1 MAGDNAKVIKFSY
14 SHDEQ
19 SARALVRS
27 FETIKR
33 SLEGVV
39 STAQRA
45 TAALGGIGGPGVT
58 SNKFTPGVR
67 GGSAFQNTPVAQKQ
81 AGIVAQVFGGDA
93 ASIKNLASTTQQAFA
108 GASTGIRS
116 FVQRAETDLKRLQRT
131 IEGVGGALRGIAP
144 PSWGGGGGGMGGGG
158 GSRLLG
164 PMGGGGGTPFI
175 PEYIPPGGRGGG
187 FGGGGRGPRMLGPV
201 GGFGGGGG
209 GVPPGGG
216 GGGFPFPGGFGALL
230 GGLGLGF
237 FGASTLVGGA
247 MGAYNFGARAY
258 DKNREANLGYQVNE
272 LGGDRLAR
280 QAQVAAPF
288 VEQYQ
293 QARSGNL
300 SYLMA
305 RKQVLR
311 SAAHTAMM
319 DPKNREELMQR
330 LAGTKGANLGV
341 AKNWISSFAG
351 KALAG
356 TGKDP
361 GGSTKF
367 NADPNWDKNL
377 PPGGMD
383 ILEEITTRK
392 MSAAQADAYRAN
404 IANTMALQGPRLR
417 AISENMVGQ
426 AQGNVSLRRAG
437 FYGVPKGRDP
447 MEYMLERRANLTAQG
462 YSTEEEAGARRSIVT
477 GAGMGYLSRFGGT
490 ELLGMQNGGLNNAV
504 DLARTGG
511 ILGGSSGA
519 GMNFLRKTVQG
530 SLGRGGLDVTAGSQ
544 LFGDLSSRALASG
557 QFGAGNTFSTY
568 AGAAAGLVGGGAGAP
583 LDVAEQQRRAGMLS
597 AGMATFGGFTSGA
610 AAPLYQMTSLLGAT
624 QAAGGY
630 GASSE
635 ALSRMSPEVLTAISR
650 GGAVPEW
657 ARGLGVD
664 KGSAS
669 KFLDYQ
675 RKAPLFEVVDEMIGG
690 DAGDLLKKVRG
701 AEADGGSFMDV
712 VKGETKGL
720 KGASR
725 ARRATQ
731 IAEQLGGVLYSQG
744 LASSPEAGAGV
755 FEAQMLQDEGMAPG
769 LRARGAH
776 GVGPQGSEK
785 EALAVQSKQLMADS
799 KLMADNIGELTKL
812 MKELFGVSKAG
823 EEATNFLGSTPLE
836 GNSAA
841 GEAGQFANALKIA
854 SAAADRYARAEIK
867 KAANGPVKAR

>member
-144 PSWGGGGGGMGGGG
+144 PSWGGGGGGGGMGGGG
-158 GSRLLG
+158 GPRLLG
-164 PMGGGGGTPFI
+164 PMGGGGGGPFI

-187 FGGGGRGPRMLGPV
+187 FGGGGRGPRMLGPM
-201 GGFGGGGG
+201 GGGGG
-209 GVPPGGG
+209 GGAPPGGG
-216 GGGFPFPGGFGALL
+216 GAAGFNFGGIGALL

-237 FGASTLVGGA
+237 AGASGLIGA
-247 MGAYNFGARAY
+247 GVGAYNYGARAY
-258 DKNREANLGYQVNE
+258 DKQRESTLGYQVNE
-272 LGGDRLAR
+272 LGSDRLAR

-311 SAAHTAMM
+311 SAAQTAMM

-330 LAGTKGANLGV
+330 LAGTKGSTLAV
-341 AKNWISSFAG
+341 AKNWLSSYVG
-351 KALAG
+351 KIG
-356 TGKDP
+356 ESNDNVGS
-361 GGSTKF
+361 STKF
-367 NADPNWDKNL
+367 NTDAARNKVA
-377 PPGGMD
+377 PPGAME

-426 AQGNVSLRRAG
+426 AQGNLSLRRAG

-447 MEYMLERRANLTAQG
+447 MEYMLERQANLTAQG
-462 YSTEEEAGARRSIVT
+462 YSGAEEAGARRSIVT

-490 ELLGMQNGGLNNAV
+490 ELLGMQNGGLGNAV
-504 DLARTGG
+504 DLARAGG
-511 ILGGSSGA
+511 ILGGGAGA

-530 SLGRGGLDVTAGSQ
+530 SIGRGGLDVTAGSG
-544 LFGDLSSRALASG
+544 LFGDLAGRALASG

-583 LDVAEQQRRAGMLS
+583 LDVAEQQRRAAMLS
-597 AGMATFGGFTSGA
+597 SGMATFGGFTSGA

-664 KGSAS
+664 KGAAS

-675 RKAPLFEVVDEMIGG
+675 RRAPLFEVVDEMIGG

-744 LASSPEAGAGV
+744 LSATPEAGAGV
-755 FEAQMLQDEGMAPG
+755 FLGQMAQDEGLAPA
-769 LRARGAH
+769 LRGRGAH
-776 GVGPQGSEK
+776 GAGPQGSEK

-799 KLMADNIGELTKL
+799 KLMAENIGELTKL

-823 EEATNFLGSTPLE
+823 EETTNFLGGTPLE
-836 GNSAA
+836 GNSAQ
-841 GEAGQFANALKIA
+841 GESAQFANALKIA
-854 SAAADRYARAEIK
+854 SAAAERFARAEIK